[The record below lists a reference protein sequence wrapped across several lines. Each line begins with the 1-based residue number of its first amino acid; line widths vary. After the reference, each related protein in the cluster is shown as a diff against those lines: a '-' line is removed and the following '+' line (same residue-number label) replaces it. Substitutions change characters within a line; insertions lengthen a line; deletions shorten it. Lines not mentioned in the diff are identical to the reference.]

1 MTSDNNLPDPTDA
14 ASDRLIVAAYD
25 ALPSEEK
32 EKLSRH
38 IVDTFSVVPRIKINL
53 PKITVPNSLLE
64 NLSRTMRLFTQNQFS
79 LTEALPPMLKI
90 QSLWAQQHP
99 FISSDIFKNV
109 ALVQSNLDT
118 ITANLTKNMD
128 FAFMDSL
135 SKVLASFNKEY
146 AGQLEILKKISFSA
160 LRLPVNLQGI
170 DGVNFEEVE
179 QVVMVDGIPLYGLPR
194 KAITETLLKTP
205 GASERHSVVDSEWRS
220 ISEDCRATVKECGAK
235 SVVRYRSFA
244 VTALD
249 ALDAGHTEAA
259 QAMAGTLIDTIVNS
273 YFGEARRNYTPD
285 RNGKR
290 TTAAYKEFSIR
301 KFIAIAPLWQAYQQ
315 FQPLNGGPVPVT
327 FSRHATAHTVDPQQ
341 YTRGNAVQ
349 GLMFAC
355 SLIYFLDEE
364 ERTSIRESCAS

>member
-64 NLSRTMRLFTQNQFS
+64 NLSRTTRLFTQNQFS

-160 LRLPVNLQGI
+160 LRLPVNLQ
-170 DGVNFEEVE
+170 
-179 QVVMVDGIPLYGLPR
+179 
-194 KAITETLLKTP
+194 
-205 GASERHSVVDSEWRS
+205 RH
-220 ISEDCRATVKECGAK
+220 
-235 SVVRYRSFA
+235 
-244 VTALD
+244 
-249 ALDAGHTEAA
+249 
-259 QAMAGTLIDTIVNS
+259 
-273 YFGEARRNYTPD
+273 
-285 RNGKR
+285 
-290 TTAAYKEFSIR
+290 
-301 KFIAIAPLWQAYQQ
+301 
-315 FQPLNGGPVPVT
+315 
-327 FSRHATAHTVDPQQ
+327 
-341 YTRGNAVQ
+341 
-349 GLMFAC
+349 
-355 SLIYFLDEE
+355 
-364 ERTSIRESCAS
+364 